1 MANLIVTGGGFDGR
15 STYDTGI
22 DISKINDIP
31 NLEKVANET
40 YRIQGLGQETLMR
53 QLVKDTV
60 NNALSDPITFQK
72 NTLKNYTKNLV
83 SLQNWRDIAPPPDRQ
98 TLIDGSRAS
107 INYLVNNKVPSD
119 EINSLVN
126 SSVKEF
132 VDFENY
138 KNEKIADLNKTT
150 GFGGVPNP
158 LANPLQTAA
167 LAAAYATNQTY
178 LIPYINAAFAL
189 DAGQS
194 PEKAL
199 QSAAV
204 SYAATQIGSEVGAQ
218 TGSSVAGSAA
228 SGTAGGLLSGKSPE
242 EALKGGAISGGVS
255 LVTPSSLFTPSSS
268 ATTDYTPI
276 TSDPYAYVPELNIE
290 QNTPSQASN
299 VVVPTPTPTATPQG
313 TTGATNM
320 ADYYTNDYES
330 YGSQQPYTTQYPDY
344 YRTTIAPESNPIYD
358 YGNTPTDITGG
369 EGFYDTGSAP
379 YTQAQID
386 ALTAQTYGGTS
397 GFSSLDAATQ
407 ALLKRAL
414 AAGGTAAQGA
424 KNFLS
429 SMFGGT
435 SGANLLQGGLQTAGG
450 LMQTQA
456 SRDAALKAQQDL
468 LAATGSATAGSQFRP
483 VGVTTRFGTSQFN
496 INPATGQLES
506 AGYTAAPEITSAQ
519 NRLLGLG
526 ASYLAQTPEE
536 VAQQYLSKQYELLD
550 PSRQRQL
557 ASIRNQA
564 FQTGRG
570 GLSVGSTGLRPS
582 GAQGL
587 MGTNP
592 ELEAYYNALAQQD
605 AQLAAGAQQ
614 AGQQQV
620 LYGAGLFGQAG
631 NLENMAQQ
639 PFTLG
644 TGLGT
649 SISGAGANAG
659 RLGLTGASLAA
670 GYGTSPAATTSPG
683 AYIASGLGSPTST
696 LGAGLANW
704 LTSNAPT
711 TGGITSQGMNA
722 PTIDAYGNYVPL
734 GYANY

>member
-1 MANLIVTGGGFDGR
+1 VGDRRIQPQGGGG
-15 STYDTGI
+15 GI
-22 DISKINDIP
+22 PIVSDVIDAGGDLISSASDV
-31 NLEKVANET
+31 LASVD
-40 YRIQGLGQETLMR
+40 
-53 QLVKDTV
+53 DTV
-60 NNALSDPITFQK
+60 NEVVPGGWATVASIAVPVAAPYVQAAQAAVALDKGASLEDVA
-72 NTLKNYTKNLV
+72 KNYAISQV
-83 SLQNWRDIAPPPDRQ
+83 AGQV
-98 TLIDGSRAS
+98 G
-107 INYLVNNKVPSD
+107 
-119 EINSLVN
+119 
-126 SSVKEF
+126 
-132 VDFENY
+132 
-138 KNEKIADLNKTT
+138 
-150 GFGGVPNP
+150 GGV
-158 LANPLQTAA
+158 
-167 LAAAYATNQTY
+167 
-178 LIPYINAAFAL
+178 
-189 DAGQS
+189 
-194 PEKAL
+194 
-199 QSAAV
+199 
-204 SYAATQIGSEVGAQ
+204 GAE
-218 TGSSVAGSAA
+218 TGSSLAGNVAG
-228 SGTAGGLLSGKSPE
+228 GTAGGLLSGKSLE
-242 EALKGGAISGGVS
+242 QSLQGGLTTGAISQ
-255 LVTPSSLFTPSSS
+255 VTPSGLLSSGGTS
-268 ATTDYTPI
+268 GTTATQD
-276 TSDPYAYVPELNIE
+276 YVPELNIG
-290 QNTPSQASN
+290 
-299 VVVPTPTPTATPQG
+299 QG

-320 ADYYTNDYES
+320 ADITDYFNTGES
-330 YGSQQPYTTQYPDY
+330 VSGNYGDPNALQNSFYGYGGLGT
-344 YRTTIAPESNPIYD
+344 ENPTS
-358 YGNTPTDITGG
+358 GFGSTPM
-369 EGFYDTGSAP
+369 
-379 YTQAQID
+379 TQAQID
-386 ALTAQTYGGTS
+386 ATMQTYGGN
-397 GFSSLDAATQ
+397 SSLDAATQ
-407 ALLKRAL
+407 ALVKKAL

-424 KNFLS
+424 MNFLS
-429 SMFGGT
+429 STFGGT

-456 SRDAALKAQQDL
+456 SKDAALKAQQDL

-519 NRLLGLG
+519 NKLLGLG

-587 MGTNP
+587 MGANP
-592 ELEAYYNALAQQD
+592 EMEAYYNALAQQD

-631 NLENMAQQ
+631 NLESMAQQ

-670 GYGTSPAATTSPG
+670 GYGTSPQATTSPG
-683 AYIASGLGSPTST
+683 AYILGGLGSPTST
-696 LGAGLANW
+696 LGTGLANW
-704 LTSNAPT
+704 LTSTAPT

-722 PTIDAYGNYVPL
+722 PTVDAYGNYVPL

>member
-1 MANLIVTGGGFDGR
+1 MGN
-15 STYDTGI
+15 YDAGT
-22 DISKINDIP
+22 
-31 NLEKVANET
+31 
-40 YRIQGLGQETLMR
+40 
-53 QLVKDTV
+53 
-60 NNALSDPITFQK
+60 
-72 NTLKNYTKNLV
+72 
-83 SLQNWRDIAPPPDRQ
+83 APMTPEQ
-98 TLIDGSRAS
+98 
-107 INYLVNNKVPSD
+107 
-119 EINSLVN
+119 
-126 SSVKEF
+126 
-132 VDFENY
+132 
-138 KNEKIADLNKTT
+138 
-150 GFGGVPNP
+150 
-158 LANPLQTAA
+158 
-167 LAAAYATNQTY
+167 
-178 LIPYINAAFAL
+178 INASM
-189 DAGQS
+189 Q
-194 PEKAL
+194 
-199 QSAAV
+199 
-204 SYAATQIGSEVGAQ
+204 
-218 TGSSVAGSAA
+218 
-228 SGTAGGLLSGKSPE
+228 
-242 EALKGGAISGGVS
+242 
-255 LVTPSSLFTPSSS
+255 
-268 ATTDYTPI
+268 
-276 TSDPYAYVPELNIE
+276 
-290 QNTPSQASN
+290 
-299 VVVPTPTPTATPQG
+299 
-313 TTGATNM
+313 
-320 ADYYTNDYES
+320 S
-330 YGSQQPYTTQYPDY
+330 YGG
-344 YRTTIAPESNPIYD
+344 I
-358 YGNTPTDITGG
+358 
-369 EGFYDTGSAP
+369 
-379 YTQAQID
+379 
-386 ALTAQTYGGTS
+386 
-397 GFSSLDAATQ
+397 SSLDTATQ
-407 ALLKRAL
+407 ALIKQAL

-456 SRDAALKAQQDL
+456 SKDAALKAQQDL

-483 VGVTTRFGTSQFN
+483 VGVTTRFGSSQFN
-496 INPATGQLES
+496 IDPATGQLVS
-506 AGYTAAPEITSAQ
+506 AGYTASPEITSAQ
-519 NRLLGLG
+519 NQLMNLGS
-526 ASYLAQTPEE
+526 SYLAQTPEQ
-536 VAQQYLSKQYELLD
+536 VAQQYLSKQYDLLD

-605 AQLAAGAQQ
+605 AQLAAGAQT

-631 NLENMAQQ
+631 NLESMAQQ

-722 PTIDAYGNYVPL
+722 PTVDAYGNYVPL

>member
-1 MANLIVTGGGFDGR
+1 MRNSFALLGIPDLPIYAFRHVGDRKIRPQGGGGGIINEIISAPANLVNSVSDAAA
-15 STYDTGI
+15 DV
-22 DISKINDIP
+22 D
-31 NLEKVANET
+31 
-40 YRIQGLGQETLMR
+40 
-53 QLVKDTV
+53 DTV
-60 NNALSDPITFQK
+60 NKVVPGGWT
-72 NTLKNYTKNLV
+72 TVV
-83 SLQNWRDIAPPPDRQ
+83 SVAVPAAAPYVQ
-98 TLIDGSRAS
+98 TAS
-107 INYLVNNKVPSD
+107 ILDK
-119 EINSLVN
+119 
-126 SSVKEF
+126 
-132 VDFENY
+132 
-138 KNEKIADLNKTT
+138 
-150 GFGGVPNP
+150 GGSIED
-158 LANPLQTAA
+158 AA
-167 LAAAYATNQTY
+167 KAYVIGQV
-178 LIPYINAAFAL
+178 
-189 DAGQS
+189 AGQ
-194 PEKAL
+194 
-199 QSAAV
+199 V
-204 SYAATQIGSEVGAQ
+204 GGEVAGE
-218 TGSSVAGSAA
+218 TGSTTAGNVAG
-228 SGTAGGLLSGKSPE
+228 GTTRGLLSGQPLEQSVTGSLTN
-242 EALKGGAISGGVS
+242 AAISQ
-255 LVTPSSLFTPSSS
+255 VTPSGLLSPT
-268 ATTDYTPI
+268 
-276 TSDPYAYVPELNIE
+276 TSDTTT
-290 QNTPSQASN
+290 NT
-299 VVVPTPTPTATPQG
+299 TP

-320 ADYYTNDYES
+320 ADNFDY
-330 YGSQQPYTTQYPDY
+330 SQ
-344 YRTTIAPESNPIYD
+344 IYD
-358 YGNTPTDITGG
+358 YGNSADITGG
-369 EGFYDTGSAP
+369 MGNYDAGTAP
-379 YTQAQID
+379 MTPEQIN
-386 ALTAQTYGGTS
+386 ASMQSYGGI
-397 GFSSLDAATQ
+397 SSLDTATQ
-407 ALLKRAL
+407 ALIKQAL

-456 SRDAALKAQQDL
+456 SKDAALKAQQDL

-483 VGVTTRFGTSQFN
+483 VGVTTRFGSSQFN
-496 INPATGQLES
+496 IDPATGQLVS
-506 AGYTAAPEITSAQ
+506 AGYTASPEITSAQ
-519 NRLLGLG
+519 NQLMNLGS
-526 ASYLAQTPEE
+526 SYLAQTPEE
-536 VAQQYLSKQYELLD
+536 VAQQYLSKQYDLLD

-605 AQLAAGAQQ
+605 AQLAAGAQT

-711 TGGITSQGMNA
+711 TGGTTSQGLMS
-722 PTIDAYGNYVPL
+722 PTIDVYDNYVPL